1 MMKNT
6 YETEKDG
13 IKKDPSALGK
23 TRVESSPDNAVFDR
37 EGLLYRLMG
46 DTELVEEIVDDFLN
60 QIPLNLETLKQSLDK
75 KDALQVKKEAHIIK
89 GSAGNVGALVLQEL
103 ANKIETAGESEDL
116 VKAESYFS
124 EFDTQLEVFKHEM
137 SRLFH

>member
-60 QIPLNLETLKQSLDK
+60 QIPLNLEALKQSLDK

>member
-1 MMKNT
+1 MKNT